1 MRSIDG
7 LKSRGNQAASQ
18 KNEKE
23 NVVKVTTVKKSKSM
37 KSSKEPTPQAKEFV
51 PEVVD
56 NTLKTKDSTELARES
71 FLSEPQSFDF
81 DLTEND
87 IKEEKAIIKELE
99 KKSRKTNRK
108 EKKLAKKKD
117 KKKVSLTR
125 KIITSVLLVIV
136 LTLIGLLTW
145 VILYG
150 NDWAMK
156 FFNKN
161 IFEVMHS
168 FTEETHVELKADENG
183 RTNVLIFGTSGMDME
198 GTGFGGYT
206 HDGAALTDSIM
217 VASYDQKTQDIA
229 MVSLPRDLK
238 ADTTCTATGK
248 INEVYW
254 CNNIWGEDEAA
265 GARALM
271 NEMKTIFGVDIQ
283 YYIHVNWGSLMQ
295 IVDAVG
301 GIDIVLDEDVV
312 DYMTDVEF
320 YAGEPYHIDGFQ
332 ALALARSRHTGNGD
346 FTRANSQQKIL
357 IALKNKVVTQGMDFG
372 TALGILNAVK
382 DNVYHNISPDEI
394 KTVIFNSAD
403 MDIAAARQVSLYPDY
418 MTTGTLENGI
428 SYVFPREGV
437 GEYYNI
443 QQYIKEQFKTPV
455 DEGELTEEDTEAEP
469 EYLYKDY

>member
-7 LKSRGNQAASQ
+7 LKSRSAKAASQ
-18 KNEKE
+18 NNEKK
-23 NVVKVTTVKKSKSM
+23 NVVKNTTENVTPEKP
-37 KSSKEPTPQAKEFV
+37 KEIIAVEEAHEDFV
-51 PEVVD
+51 NSEPEV
-56 NTLKTKDSTELARES
+56 
-71 FLSEPQSFDF
+71 FDF
-81 DLTEND
+81 NLTDDD
-87 IKEEKAIIKELE
+87 IKEEKAIVKELE
-99 KKSRKTNRK
+99 KKC
-108 EKKLAKKKD
+108 KKDNKKKNKKE
-117 KKKVSLTR
+117 KKKVSLAR

-136 LTLIGLLTW
+136 LALLGFLGW

-168 FTEETHVELKADENG
+168 FTEETHVELKTDANG

-254 CNNIWGEDEAA
+254 CNNMWGEDEEA

-283 YYIHVNWGSLMQ
+283 YYVHVNWGSLMQ

-301 GIDIVLDEDVV
+301 GIDIILDEDIA
-312 DYMTDVEF
+312 DPYTEAYYD
-320 YAGEPYHIDGFQ
+320 AGVQYHINGFE

-346 FTRANSQQKIL
+346 FTRSASQQKIL
-357 IALKNKVVTQGMDFG
+357 IALKDKVVSQGMDFG
-372 TALGILNAVK
+372 TAINILNAVK
-382 DNVYHNISPDEI
+382 DNVYHNITPEEI

-403 MDIAAARQVSLYPDY
+403 MDLAAARQVSLYPDY
-418 MTTGTLENGI
+418 VTTGTLENGI
-428 SYVFPREGV
+428 SYVFPKAGV
-437 GEYYNI
+437 GEYYDI
-443 QQYIKEQFKTPV
+443 QQYVKEQFKTPV
-455 DEGELTEEDTEAEP
+455 SEEELLEAEEDEEEV